1 MAKQHRSGLPNTNLL
16 KHLQRLG
23 AKRLALESALMVPEH
38 LAKMVSSEPFNILA
52 LKSWF
57 EGLMQFDGAKQA
69 DRMQLSTS
77 DYDLIK
83 VVLSQLMTKI
93 FKKRGSKPT
102 DSIKNDFLAIENWI
116 YEYHIACTNIRERMS
131 TVIKVPE
138 ENIYA
143 KIKDA
148 SFAFSIHHIL
158 KELESGAIRKVNWK
172 ELNPAQTLGGY
183 LFHVICLSGI
193 TNLNMLYRIAI
204 LSSGRAEMDDPYCGF
219 LLSKDKRNPLKI
231 YEKNPKAAQ
240 NQNDDL
246 IFRWIPDPISKKIYE
261 LHRTKWQS
269 LTIELGSLE
278 HLVMQFV
285 DYLKERS
292 PDASS
297 VHQIKTLKQ
306 LFEFSKHYQRT
317 TLPSY
322 IWHYLEGSFNTK
334 DLAPQSLERL
344 HGIQYQWEQS
354 TKSNV
359 ERGLLL
365 EDASKEQALFSWAN
379 KIIAAITSKPESRTK
394 LKIEWLSKKYSSQE
408 PLILVLKHWLLWKID
423 QKISFT
429 VIAKE
434 AKLFL
439 PAILTEYELSED
451 FTQSDS
457 EERIEELEELLCQL
471 PRSKHAAFKRAW
483 HSFHTFL
490 IETGR
495 IDQDQYKDSGKSKGS
510 TNAQYFSIP
519 EYEYIRALL
528 TSSDHIKKNENEI
541 DINLKNKLLLVFTL
555 AYRLGLRRSEVLKL
569 ATTHITMRNGEL
581 DLLCVRWWKERRLK
595 TKSSERSIPIQGLLT
610 DREYRELKLFVL
622 HRRGDSWPAHP
633 LDHLTDQELDSEI
646 AQFVTVSSFA
656 IDKPIYS
663 NPFLLLD
670 GAGDIE
676 KECEQIIAKIRSAMN
691 IAISNR
697 KPKFHQLRH
706 ACATNFLLLLSTGKL
721 KHAKPLISDL
731 YFGGSERLLKG
742 AQSTMPAFKLS
753 YAEDKAK
760 YFTQRSRDTRE
771 ALLSDYQHPYA
782 EIYATARV
790 LGHSSPKTT
799 LGSYI
804 HVVPLLTGAYL
815 YERCIDYSEKLQRAL
830 FPGNRRTF
838 TRYTSIAD
846 KNRAILEK
854 TKVRRRIN
862 KTT

>member
-1 MAKQHRSGLPNTNLL
+1 MAKQHRSAQPNANLL
-16 KHLQRLG
+16 KHLERLG
-23 AKRLALESALMVPEH
+23 AKRLALETALMVPEC
-38 LAKMVSSEPFNILA
+38 LEKIVSSEPFNIPA

-57 EGLMQFDGAKQA
+57 DSLMQFDGANQA

-93 FKKRGSKPT
+93 FKARGSKPT
-102 DSIKNDFLAIENWI
+102 ESIKNDFLAIENWI

-148 SFAFSIHHIL
+148 SFAFSMHHIL
-158 KELESGAIRKVNWK
+158 KEFESGASRKVNWK
-172 ELNPAQTLGGY
+172 ELNPEQTLGGY

-204 LSSGRAEMDDPYCGF
+204 LSSRRAEMDDPYCGF
-219 LLSKDKRNPLKI
+219 LLSKDKRNPIKI
-231 YEKNPKAAQ
+231 YEKNHKATQ

-261 LHRTKWQS
+261 LHRTQWQS

-285 DYLKERS
+285 DYLKEHS
-292 PDASS
+292 SNDSS
-297 VHQIKTLKQ
+297 VNQIKNLKQ
-306 LFEFSKHYQRT
+306 LFELSKRYQRT

-322 IWHYLEGSFNTK
+322 VWHYLEGSFNTK

-344 HGIQYQWEQS
+344 HGIQYQWEHS
-354 TKSNV
+354 THSNV
-359 ERGLLL
+359 ERGLQL
-365 EDASKEQALFSWAN
+365 EDASKEQALFTWAS

-394 LKIEWLSKKYSSQE
+394 LKIEWLSKKYSAQE

-423 QKISFT
+423 QKLSLH

-439 PAILTEYELSED
+439 PTLLTEYELSED

-457 EERIEELEELLCQL
+457 EERIEELEELLCDL
-471 PRSKHAAFKRAW
+471 PRSKHAVFKRAW

-490 IETGR
+490 IETGQ
-495 IDQDQYKDSGKSKGS
+495 IDQDQYKNPGQSKGS

-528 TSSDHIKKNENEI
+528 TSPDHITKNEI
-541 DINLKNKLLLVFTL
+541 DVNLKNKLLLVFTL

-622 HRRGDSWPAHP
+622 HRRSDSWPGYP

-646 AQFVTVSSFA
+646 AQFATVSSLA
-656 IDKPIYS
+656 ISKPIHT

-670 GAGDIE
+670 DAGDIE
-676 KECEQIIAKIRSAMN
+676 RECEQIIAKIRSAMN
-691 IAISNR
+691 IAITNK

-721 KHAKPLISDL
+721 KHAQPLISDL
-731 YFGGSERLLKG
+731 YFGGSERLLKA
-742 AQSTMPAFKLS
+742 AQSTIPAFKLS
-753 YAEDKAK
+753 YADDQAR
-760 YFTQRSRDTRE
+760 YFAQRSRDTRE

-782 EIYATARV
+782 EIYATSRV

-815 YERCIDYSEKLQRAL
+815 YERCMDYSEKLQRAL

-838 TRYTSIAD
+838 SRYASIVD
-846 KNRAILEK
+846 KNKPILKK
-854 TKVRRRIN
+854 TRSGKPA
-862 KTT
+862 KC